1 MEDLVNTSGTTSI
14 FLLTPHWFIVIM
26 NSLAISK
33 IVHKKWTSFACDWV
47 KFHRKKK
54 TQGFVSTNPGMGME
68 TWYAWFQLYCWTGW
82 SFFFLRPHFGYTNG
96 HVTILANK
104 KPSCK
109 LTVRCGV
116 YPPFL
121 DQLPAI
127 SRWFPWFFHIEL
139 SPFTTGQWFFLGHSY
154 DPYPRRQDH
163 QAENDP
169 RPQNLTK
176 KTAMML

>member
-54 TQGFVSTNPGMGME
+54 LKDSFLLIQGWGWRLGMHGFSY
-68 TWYAWFQLYCWTGW
+68 TVGLVDH
-82 SFFFLRPHFGYTNG
+82 FFLRPHFGYTNG

-169 RPQNLTK
+169 RPQNLTN